1 MNVPILSSPLR
12 TLLAGTVMAA
22 TAIVLAVVGDAIGV
36 PQPWPVLLAAGA
48 GLLIG
53 VPRFQHGLALAVG
66 ATIGLVTVWLGVAVL
81 PDSTMGTAIATG
93 VAVLSVTVVTLVSHG
108 WLRFG
113 LQLVGWGMMTAL
125 SAPLVAPGA
134 PAVVGVGGLLRI
146 HVTVLVASGFGL
158 LVAQVAQLLAT
169 GVSAGRHRS
178 GPRAAAAAPVAALGL
193 TLAALAA
200 SPGAALADV
209 GTEPVVQH
217 QQLVVRTHTPDGTP
231 GRGVVVTSVG
241 AVGAGDLVIELRDQ
255 PVGGLRGLSGLGAP
269 TVRGSRVT
277 YEVGDGTSVRTVAEL
292 DRIVPVSIEVAY
304 RLDGEP
310 IPAAALVGRSGRLEV
325 TYTVVN
331 RTAEARELR
340 FFDAKGRARAVT
352 RDVAVPFAGMLSVSL
367 DERFTVVRSEGV
379 RVVADRIGRQDL
391 HADLVLFGP
400 AGAPVRTIT
409 WSADVRDASVPAVQ
423 VRVAPIAV
431 GDLASGLDAAR
442 IDVFASVLRE
452 LADAG
457 GLLRTGLSAL
467 GVTIGPEA
475 DADAGAGA
483 VLAQSRAVLD
493 GLLETVTV
501 ASVDANEARAL
512 LAAQEQRRRDGEGE
526 LYGLLGGLLGAQG
539 PAPAGVRVDAGVVY
553 VLEVAGIANDGGPG
567 MPLRFGLAIVLLGA
581 VGLLGRA
588 VGTLTGASD
597 AQPTERKER

>member
-231 GRGVVVTSVG
+231 GRGVVVTRVG

-340 FFDAKGRARAVT
+340 FFDAKGRARTVT

-442 IDVFASVLRE
+442 IDAFASVLRE

-467 GVTIGPEA
+467 GVTIGPGA

>member
-1 MNVPILSSPLR
+1 VNVPILSSPLR

-231 GRGVVVTSVG
+231 GRGVVVTRVG

-340 FFDAKGRARAVT
+340 FFDAKGRARTVT
-352 RDVAVPFAGMLSVSL
+352 RDVAVPFAGTLSVSL

-442 IDVFASVLRE
+442 IDAFASVLRE